1 MFADFLLHLHEDC
14 HLSLS
19 AIKGYKSVLN
29 SVYRFQGVDLS
40 LDPVLSDIIRACG
53 QSTPRTK
60 IKVPAWNVDVV
71 LKHLT
76 SPPYEPIRESSLR
89 HLTQKT
95 LLLIALATAKR
106 VGELQAISVDVA
118 FAADNALILSYLP
131 EFVAKTDTPA
141 HPVPREFSISSLSS
155 AVGGN
160 DEERLLCPVRAIT
173 CYLDRTRDRAR
184 PRTLFRS
191 VRDPS
196 RPISKAAIS
205 SFMRELIQSSHKN
218 FPDHLASTLR
228 VKAHDVRGVATSL
241 LWSKNKSIA
250 DVMAAACW
258 RTRSIFA
265 NHYFSSI
272 QREQNE
278 VFSLGPIVAAGHII
292 P

>member
-1 MFADFLLHLHEDC
+1 M
-14 HLSLS
+14 
-19 AIKGYKSVLN
+19 LN
-29 SVYRFQGVDLS
+29 SVYHLKGFNLS
-40 LDPVLSDIIRACG
+40 LDPVLSNIIRACG
-53 QSTPRTK
+53 QETPRTR
-60 IKVPAWNVDVV
+60 IKVPAWNVDVI

-76 SPPYEPIRESSLR
+76 NAPYEPLRESSMR

-95 LLLIALATAKR
+95 LFLIALATAKR
-106 VGELQAISVDVA
+106 VGELQALSADIA
-118 FAADNALILSYLP
+118 FAADNNLILSYLP
-131 EFVAKTDTPA
+131 EFIAKTDTPN
-141 HPVPREFSISSLSS
+141 HPIPREFSISNLTTS
-155 AVGGN
+155 VGRH
-160 DEERLLCPVRAIT
+160 DEERLLCPVRAIRF
-173 CYLDRTRDRAR
+173 YLDRTPDLAG

-205 SFMRELIQSSHKN
+205 SFLREVIQYAHKN
-218 FPDHLASTLR
+218 FPDHLAPTLK

-241 LWSKNKSIA
+241 LWTKNRSIA

-258 RTRSIFA
+258 RTQSVFA

-278 VFSLGPIVAAGHII
+278 VFSIGPIVAAGHII